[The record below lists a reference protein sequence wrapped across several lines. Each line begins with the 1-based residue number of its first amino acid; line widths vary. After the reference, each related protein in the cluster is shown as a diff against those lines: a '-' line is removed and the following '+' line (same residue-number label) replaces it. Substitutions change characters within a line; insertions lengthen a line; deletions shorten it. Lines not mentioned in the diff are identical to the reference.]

1 MKELY
6 NYYNAEVYTKRPRC
20 GIAGESDVFKAFTV
34 TDSKPFRGK
43 TTLNT
48 FEYRD
53 FRFVETYKS
62 RAGVVGVA
70 TYIPTGEVIVENT
83 SLWSV
88 AQFVYWYYNCR
99 G

>member
-1 MKELY
+1 MKDLY
-6 NYYNAEVYTKRPRC
+6 NYYNTKVYTQRPRC
-20 GIAGESDVFKAFTV
+20 GIAGETDVFKSFTV
-34 TDSKPFRGK
+34 TDSKPLRNK
-43 TTLNT
+43 ITLKT

-70 TYIPTGEVIVENT
+70 TYIPTGEIVVEGA
-83 SLWSV
+83 SLWCVS
-88 AQFVYWYYNCR
+88 QFVYWYYNCR